1 MQKHYRSWTTAVAC
15 CLLAACIGCN
25 GTTPDEP
32 PNGPDNGAEPGDP
45 GAEPTGGNGA
55 TPAAE
60 PAPPPTVPEVA
71 LMEADRAKCKVQVD
85 DAMPAGELSDLAGQ
99 VHSLPALYGAKLTV
113 IHLWQSG
120 ATAFSA
126 MAAEDALEFL
136 AKDVAEPFAEQ
147 GVAVLGVNVG
157 DSAEAAQK
165 HLETAQAKFPNFLD
179 PNGVY
184 FAQVA
189 TEKLPR
195 TYLIGADGKIIWF
208 DLEFSEI
215 TRAALRQAIEVKL
228 KEE

>member
-147 GVAVLGVNVG
+147 GVAVLA
-157 DSAEAAQK
+157 STWAIR
-165 HLETAQAKFPNFLD
+165 
-179 PNGVY
+179 
-184 FAQVA
+184 
-189 TEKLPR
+189 PR
-195 TYLIGADGKIIWF
+195 PPKSIWKRPRRSSPTSSTPTGF
-208 DLEFSEI
+208 TSPRSPRKNYPEP
-215 TRAALRQAIEVKL
+215 T
-228 KEE
+228 